1 LRFTEDFSMYYVTN
15 HAPGP
20 RFINAKERG
29 SLFSKL
35 LEPGREYHLDVDP
48 DHPRLKARIDA
59 KEISVVADEEQ
70 LALDHPIPIKDE
82 VKSVEP
88 ESEPEQTVAGEA
100 EDRAEPNASVDKD
113 QPSIEQEQAP
123 HSEEPAKPVSKPAT
137 PVTRKRR
144 GRGKAKKAA

>member
-1 LRFTEDFSMYYVTN
+1 MYYVTN

-48 DHPRLKARIDA
+48 EHPRLKARIDA

-70 LALDHPIPIKDE
+70 LALDHPLPIKDE
-82 VKSVEP
+82 VKPVEP
-88 ESEPEQTVAGEA
+88 EPELPETSEAGDTAEQDASVGEDQPPIQQDQTPPA
-100 EDRAEPNASVDKD
+100 AVPAEP
-113 QPSIEQEQAP
+113 I
-123 HSEEPAKPVSKPAT
+123 AKATTT
-137 PVTRKRR
+137 PVTPKRR

>member
-1 LRFTEDFSMYYVTN
+1 MYYVTN

-35 LEPGREYHLDVDP
+35 LEPGREYHLDIDP

-70 LALDHPIPIKDE
+70 LALNHPLPIKDE
-82 VKSVEP
+82 VKPVEP
-88 ESEPEQTVAGEA
+88 ELKLPETAKT
-100 EDRAEPNASVDKD
+100 EDASDTDPSVDED
-113 QPSIEQEQAP
+113 QTPIEQEQAP
-123 HSEEPAKPVSKPAT
+123 HSEDPAKPITKAT
-137 PVTRKRR
+137 PAVVTRKRR